1 MKNFSFDTEAQG
13 TVEEVINW
21 LSRIN
26 AGFGNVKLTFTAHFN
41 ADEPCEPSTLITI
54 ARQEWARNPG
64 KIQVIKAVRAAA
76 VGGMGLKEAK
86 DYVEANWVEITGQPH
101 PRPTF

>member
-1 MKNFSFDTEAQG
+1 MKNFAFDTQAEG
-13 TVEEVINW
+13 TLEEVINW

-26 AGFGNVKLTFTAHFN
+26 AGFGNVKLSFTAHFN

-64 KIQVIKAVRAAA
+64 KIQVIKAVRGAQA
-76 VGGMGLKEAK
+76 GMGLKEAK
-86 DYVEANWVEITGQPH
+86 DYVEAHWQEITGQPY
-101 PRPTF
+101 RPTI